1 MKRYT
6 YFIAYKIFFTH
17 DGEKAD
23 TIGNTVIHEGPKIT
37 AFKAI
42 CKTQA
47 QIKEFYETKYPHWD
61 NINIIITNIQL
72 LDEVDV

>member
-6 YFIAYKIFFTH
+6 YFVAYKIFLTYA
-17 DGEKAD
+17 GEKAD

-37 AFKAI
+37 TFKAI
-42 CKTQA
+42 CDAQA
-47 QIKEFYETKYPHWD
+47 QIKEFCETKYPQWD

-72 LDEVDV
+72 LDGVDV